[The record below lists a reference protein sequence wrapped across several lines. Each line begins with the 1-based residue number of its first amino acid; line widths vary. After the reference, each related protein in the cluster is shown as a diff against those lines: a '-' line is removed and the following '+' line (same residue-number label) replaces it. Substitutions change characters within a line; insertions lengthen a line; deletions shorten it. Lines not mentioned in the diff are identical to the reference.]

1 MDMTMHTA
9 FSPEAWDRN
18 ARVYEII
25 RTMPFNAALAA
36 GTLSEARFKHYITQD
51 AHYLIGFGRAL
62 TLAGAK
68 APDPDRIVQF
78 AKSAEGAIVV
88 ERALHGSFFQQ
99 YGITPEV
106 FAHTPLSPAC
116 HHYVSYLLATAYAE
130 PYEVLVGALLPCFWI
145 YAEVG
150 RDIHARAVAANPYQ
164 AWIDTYAGEEFHNA
178 VRVMIAATDEAAE
191 GASSS
196 LRARMHAAFARATQL
211 EWMFWDSAFRLEM
224 AIDTI
229 GFHQRDDDGIGQ
241 DLLEGWF
248 ALAPDHGISNP
259 VDRSLDYGVIDV
271 RFYSAAIRMGISRS
285 RCATCSGSAVIVSA
299 VSSLRT
305 LNHSEYSAGTT
316 SSVSTVATNR
326 PPMMVIAM
334 GPQKMLRASG
344 IMPRIAARAVRTT
357 GRARRTVASMIAR
370 CRP

>member
-88 ERALHGSFFQQ
+88 ERALHGSFFRQ

-106 FAHTPLSPAC
+106 FAQTPLSLAC

-130 PYEVLVGALLPCFWI
+130 PYEVLLGALLPCFWI

-211 EWMFWDSAFRLEM
+211 EWMFWDSAFRLESWP
-224 AIDTI
+224 I
-229 GFHQRDDDGIGQ
+229 
-241 DLLEGWF
+241 
-248 ALAPDHGISNP
+248 
-259 VDRSLDYGVIDV
+259 
-271 RFYSAAIRMGISRS
+271 
-285 RCATCSGSAVIVSA
+285 
-299 VSSLRT
+299 
-305 LNHSEYSAGTT
+305 
-316 SSVSTVATNR
+316 
-326 PPMMVIAM
+326 
-334 GPQKMLRASG
+334 
-344 IMPRIAARAVRTT
+344 
-357 GRARRTVASMIAR
+357 
-370 CRP
+370 

>member
-1 MDMTMHTA
+1 VDLTMHTA
-9 FSPEAWDRN
+9 FSPEAWYRN
-18 ARVYEII
+18 AQVYEVI

-88 ERALHGSFFQQ
+88 ERALHGSFFQK

-106 FAHTPLSPAC
+106 FAQTPLSPAC

-130 PYEVLVGALLPCFWI
+130 PYEVLLGALLPCFWI

-150 RDIHARAVAANPYQ
+150 RDIHARAVAGNPYQ
-164 AWIDTYAGEEFHNA
+164 AWIDTYASEEFHNA

-196 LRARMHAAFARATQL
+196 LRARMHVAFARATQL
-211 EWMFWDSAFRLEM
+211 EWMFWDSAFRLESWP
-224 AIDTI
+224 I
-229 GFHQRDDDGIGQ
+229 
-241 DLLEGWF
+241 
-248 ALAPDHGISNP
+248 
-259 VDRSLDYGVIDV
+259 
-271 RFYSAAIRMGISRS
+271 
-285 RCATCSGSAVIVSA
+285 
-299 VSSLRT
+299 
-305 LNHSEYSAGTT
+305 
-316 SSVSTVATNR
+316 
-326 PPMMVIAM
+326 
-334 GPQKMLRASG
+334 
-344 IMPRIAARAVRTT
+344 
-357 GRARRTVASMIAR
+357 
-370 CRP
+370 